1 MYKKI
6 LCTLAV
12 LLMGLPLVGTLLGAD
27 IPARTLEGVA
37 EEERPAL
44 SLSTLWDGSF
54 QKQFDAWYAAEFAGH
69 DFLVRL
75 YNQLRLAVFGQ
86 SSESVQVGGDGQLYE
101 APYLEEAL
109 GPTVEWQV
117 TDVYVAALAEGLAQL
132 AELCRS
138 RGKAF
143 AVVLSPSKV
152 SFTKQ
157 DVPWAWQH
165 AVHYYTEE
173 QRPYYRVRQA
183 LADAGVPFVDG
194 RALLEGGRD
203 YPVFPQTGIHWT
215 HAAAV
220 EVVQNLCAVLEAQG
234 VTLPVPRADGITLS
248 NEIFRLE
255 DEDLS
260 RLQNDLQPS
269 ARGTYAHYTLA
280 VDEPAG
286 CVRPNILLQGDSFTN
301 TLYDILSEAG
311 MGSCVTQLFYQ
322 DRVWDT
328 AGRNEVISMDEPQV
342 LAQVQQM
349 ISDADVIVLQSNELL
364 LKVMGLN
371 GSYAGTPFYQICI
384 DALSGESG
392 GEGGGA

>member
-109 GPTVEWQV
+109 GTTVEWQM
-117 TDVYVAALAEGLAQL
+117 TDAEVAALAEGLAQL

-234 VTLPVPRADGITLS
+234 VTLPVPRAENITLS
-248 NEIFRLE
+248 DTMFNLT
-255 DEDLS
+255 DVDLS
-260 RLQNDLQPS
+260 LLQNNFQQLE
-269 ARGTYAHYTLA
+269 RGWYVHYTLTKEETA
-280 VDEPAG
+280 ETVQ
-286 CVRPNILLQGDSFTN
+286 PNILLQGDSFTN
-301 TLYDILSEAG
+301 TLYEVMCAAN
-311 MGSCVTQLFYQ
+311 MGEVSLMFYQ
-322 DRVWDT
+322 NRLWDGGESQPIST
-328 AGRNEVISMDEPQV
+328 ANLDDAEMIRTLITECDV
-342 LAQVQQM
+342 L
-349 ISDADVIVLQSNELL
+349 ILQSNEQLL
-364 LKVMGLN
+364 CAMGQDSN
-371 GSYAGTPFYQICI
+371 HTGTPFYQICI